1 MSFSKPVIMPYDFK
15 TIESKWQAKWQN
27 QPELYRAKD
36 NDSSQEKKYILVE
49 FPYPSG
55 NGLHIGHA
63 FTFTGGDVYAR
74 FCRMRGYN
82 TLFPMGWDAFGLPTE
97 NYAIKMKRNPQDI
110 TNENTALFKKQ
121 CHDLGMSFDWSREVN
136 TTDPAYYKWTQW
148 IFIKLFEKG
157 LAFKKKM
164 PINWCPSCK
173 IGLAN
178 EEVVDG
184 SCERCGAPV
193 DKKELSQW
201 VVKITAYADR
211 LIDDLDKT
219 DFIDKVKAA
228 QINWIDRT
236 YGINIDY
243 PLVDDPS
250 TVISCYSTRP
260 DTNFG
265 AAFLVLA
272 PENPLVLSLVAP
284 DCQEAVNAYIQE
296 SRSKSQRQR
305 IADYTN
311 RSGVFI
317 GRYCL
322 NRLTGKKM
330 PIYAADFVIFDAGTG
345 AVVGVPAHDER
356 DFDFAKQNNLDII
369 PVIKPEEDWDF
380 SLCPYTDI
388 DHGVVFNSDF
398 LNGLPPRQAKEK
410 IMDYL
415 EESGWGKKTK
425 NYHLRDWIF
434 SRQHYWGEPIPM
446 VFCQKCYSDDITA
459 GKSEEVAGWS
469 PVDLNQLPVELPWV
483 EKYEPTE
490 TGESPL
496 SSITEWVNT
505 TCPRCGGHGRRETDT
520 MPNWA
525 GSDWYFARYTDP
537 HNDTCLADKDRLSH
551 WLPVDVYVGGDEH
564 NTLHLLYSRFIYKF
578 LFDIGAVP
586 QDEPYFKRLS
596 HGVILGPDGARMSKS
611 RGNIIVP
618 DEIAARFGA
627 DTVRAYLMFIGPF
640 DATMV
645 WNEAAVG
652 GIHRFLSRVFSFI
665 DSLVPLLSKKASPES
680 VLPETHRLIKRVTE
694 DISSFKFNTALAAMM
709 EYLNKAQNFTIK
721 TQLIDARIFI
731 KLLAPLAPFLS
742 EELWERLGGK
752 NSAHCQSWPEF
763 DDSLIM
769 AQEVE
774 LPIQIDGKIKGKIS
788 VNPALSNEDTLSY
801 AKTLPLVVSLLE
813 GRKIIKELAVA
824 GRIISFVTE

>member
-250 TVISCYSTRP
+250 TIISCYSTRP

-322 NRLTGKKM
+322 NRLAGKKM

-434 SRQHYWGEPIPM
+434 SRQHYWGEPIPIIH
-446 VFCQKCYSDDITA
+446 CQRCGQVSVPEKD
-459 GKSEEVAGWS
+459 
-469 PVDLNQLPVELPWV
+469 LPVELPYV
-483 EKYEPTE
+483 EKYQPTG

-496 SSITEWVNT
+496 AVISDWVNT
-505 TCPRCGGHGRRETDT
+505 KCPKCGGGAKRETDT

-525 GSDWYFARYTDP
+525 GSNWYYLAYLMRGISNFQFPISKYKKVFKYWMPVDWY
-537 HNDTCLADKDRLSH
+537 N
-551 WLPVDVYVGGDEH
+551 GGMEH
-564 NTLHLLYSRFIYKF
+564 TTLHLLYSRFVYKF
-578 LFDIGAVP
+578 LYDIEVAP
-586 QDEPYFKRLS
+586 TPEPYQRRTS
-596 HGVILGPDGARMSKS
+596 HGIVLAEDGRKMSKS
-611 RGNIIVP
+611 FGNVINP
-618 DEIAARFGA
+618 DEICQKYGA
-627 DTVRAYLMFIGPF
+627 DTLRCYEMFMGPF
-640 DATMV
+640 GETISWSTQGV
-645 WNEAAVG
+645 KGV
-652 GIHRFLSRVFSFI
+652 HRFLEKVWRLQEKMKTTAQNPKLDRLLHKTIKKI
-665 DSLVPLLSKKASPES
+665 DEDLES
-680 VLPETHRLIKRVTE
+680 C
-694 DISSFKFNTALAAMM
+694 KFNTTISALMILAN
-709 EYLNKAQNFTIK
+709 ELDKEEEISPNHYSIF
-721 TQLIDARIFI
+721 LI
-731 KLLAPLAPFLS
+731 LLSPFVPHLA
-742 EELWERLGGK
+742 EELWQKLGHK
-752 NSAHCQSWPEF
+752 NSIFFEKWPRY
-763 DDSLIM
+763 DPKLIKEERVILVI
-769 AQEVE
+769 QVNGKVRDKIEVE
-774 LPIQIDGKIKGKIS
+774 ANIS
-788 VNPALSNEDTLSY
+788 EDE
-801 AKTLPLVVSLLE
+801 A
-813 GRKIIKELAVA
+813 KELA
-824 GRIISFVTE
+824 ISQEKVQKWIEGKDIKKVIFVPGKLINIVV